1 MYVLLTTGHFDR
13 SVVKFTRTHPE
24 LKKPLA
30 KTLKNLEANP
40 FLSSLRLHPLGG
52 ELEGL
57 HAVSVTHAY
66 RITLTLRVSKKRNC
80 PAQQRKPRRS
90 VSIAGIAVR
99 RETKMA

>member
-13 SVVKFTRTHPE
+13 RVVKFTRTHPE

-66 RITLTLRVSKKRNC
+66 RITLTLRVTKKEIVLLDIGSHDEVYR
-80 PAQQRKPRRS
+80 
-90 VSIAGIAVR
+90 
-99 RETKMA
+99 